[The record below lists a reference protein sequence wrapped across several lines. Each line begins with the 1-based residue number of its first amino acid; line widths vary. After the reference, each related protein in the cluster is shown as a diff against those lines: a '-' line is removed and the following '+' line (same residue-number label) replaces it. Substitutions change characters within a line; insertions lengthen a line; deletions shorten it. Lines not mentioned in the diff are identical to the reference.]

1 MKKLVFATNNK
12 NKVNEVR
19 AILPSGF
26 KLFSLKDISC
36 EEELPENQ
44 DTLEGN
50 ALEKANYLY
59 DNYGYNCFSEDTG
72 LEIKSLNNAPG
83 VYSARYAGLQ
93 RSSEDN
99 INKVLND
106 LKGVKDRRARFR
118 TVVALIMDGKR
129 QLFEGVVEGE
139 ILNEIEG
146 VNGFGYDPIFKPD
159 GYDHSFGLL
168 DKKVKLEIS
177 HRTRAVSSLLNY
189 LNSLK

>member
-139 ILNEIEG
+139 ILNEREG

-159 GYDHSFGLL
+159 GYNHSFGLL

-177 HRTRAVSSLLNY
+177 HRTRAISSLLNY

>member
-19 AILPSGF
+19 AILPSNF
-26 KLFSLKDISC
+26 KLLSLKDIAC

-44 DTLEGN
+44 DTIEGN

-59 DNYGYNCFSEDTG
+59 DNYGFNCFSEDTG

-83 VYSARYAGLQ
+83 VYSARYAGPQ
-93 RSSEDN
+93 RNSDDN

-106 LKGVKDRRARFR
+106 LKGIKDRRARFR
-118 TVVALIMDGKR
+118 TVVALIIDGKR

-139 ILNEIEG
+139 ILNEREG
-146 VNGFGYDPIFKPD
+146 INGFGYDPIFKPN
-159 GYDHSFGLL
+159 GFDHSFGILNE
-168 DKKVKLEIS
+168 KIKLEIS
-177 HRTRAVSSLLNY
+177 HRTRAVSRLLNH
-189 LNSLK
+189 LNSL

>member
-139 ILNEIEG
+139 ILNEREG

-168 DKKVKLEIS
+168 DKKIKLEIS

>member
-1 MKKLVFATNNK
+1 M
-12 NKVNEVR
+12 
-19 AILPSGF
+19 
-26 KLFSLKDISC
+26 
-36 EEELPENQ
+36 
-44 DTLEGN
+44 
-50 ALEKANYLY
+50 
-59 DNYGYNCFSEDTG
+59 FSEDTG

-83 VYSARYAGLQ
+83 DYSARYAGLQ
-93 RSSEDN
+93 RSSKDN

-118 TVVALIMDGKR
+118 TVVALIMDWKR

-139 ILNEIEG
+139 ILNEREG

>member
-19 AILPSGF
+19 AILPSNF
-26 KLFSLKDISC
+26 KLLSLKDIAC

-44 DTLEGN
+44 DTIEGN

-59 DNYGYNCFSEDTG
+59 DNYGFNCFSEDTG

-83 VYSARYAGLQ
+83 VYSARYAGPQ
-93 RSSEDN
+93 RNSDDN

-106 LKGVKDRRARFR
+106 LKGIKDRRARFR
-118 TVVALIMDGKR
+118 TVVALIIDGKR

-139 ILNEIEG
+139 ILNEREG
-146 VNGFGYDPIFKPD
+146 INGFGYDPIFKPN
-159 GYDHSFGLL
+159 GFDHSFGILHE
-168 DKKVKLEIS
+168 KIKLEIS
-177 HRTRAVSSLLNY
+177 HRTRAVSRLLNH
-189 LNSLK
+189 LNSL

>member
-139 ILNEIEG
+139 ILNEREG